1 MKRIL
6 TSLVL
11 ILFLSLSVQ
20 AQDNRQPRFN
30 PNEFKVMMERYIAQ
44 KAGLSQSESE
54 KVFPIFHEMK
64 AKQRDLMYKENK
76 LKRSIGLNEPEKTYQ
91 NALIK
96 ILDMHEEAAD
106 IEETY
111 YKKMCKVIPAKKVY
125 AIMYADGAFHR
136 EMLQRFTRPTK
147 DNRNKRP

>member
-20 AQDNRQPRFN
+20 AQDNKQPKFN
-30 PNEFKVMMERYIAQ
+30 PNEFKVMMECYIAQ
-44 KAGLSQSESE
+44 KAGLSPSESE

-64 AKQRDLMYKENK
+64 AKQRDLMYRENK
-76 LKRSIGLNEPEKTYQ
+76 LKRSVGFNEPDKTYQ

-96 ILDMHEEAAD
+96 ILDMHEEAAN

-111 YKKMCKVIPAKKVY
+111 YKKMVKVIPAKKVY
-125 AIMYADGAFHR
+125 AIMYADGEFHR
-136 EMLQRFTRPTK
+136 EMLQRFTRPR